1 MNSFDSILSLLY
13 KRVPVQSVIE
23 QRIKFNSFS
32 KTEFLNLA
40 DAYVPHRT
48 ENEASNMYNYLISI
62 CSREVFRDGR
72 TGSSAALNVFEL
84 LLFVSGRYL
93 DITNNVIR
101 CRYQKLPDWRKL
113 TVELSEDLFVTAFLA
128 SKLTRESVM
137 RRGFTW
143 PRIIGHDNEH
153 LHAVMKRGISENHS
167 HLMGAAPIFHISW
180 LSLMNNIANPAF
192 AQIFHKYD
200 INRRYTNVKYSG
212 EYEELPFY
220 FRYLQAGL
228 IRFVLFS
235 RLNRRRIN
243 VGSYAVDARDIL
255 TYLRMPEL
263 FEGAS
268 EQKITNE
275 ILQELRNRLMRL
287 TECRYIDLIGL
298 LVEVCQGKKYSG
310 EALNEKSPLW
320 LFFANNPVGEQKINQ
335 LETEKLLEIFV
346 GKTFQYAA
354 ENLFIL
360 LKTVNLEYVE
370 TLFEDRQIYADRWE
384 QMTLQNVYEMI
395 RNPKRIEMC
404 LGSIQS
410 MIDVMRREA
419 QHMVSATLGSVDY
432 ALGPLKYDQ
441 MKEEDPNFIFAG
453 ERLLM
458 YQMFEE
464 IKLPRGRMDEQ
475 GINLFYAYILIKES
489 IRSEMIQSNLNV
501 GFANFQRYQ
510 SRKMDFL
517 VNDIYNNVFI
527 KSAVHDSLLS
537 NNVRHMELRFAPL
550 NTVEGNLSM
559 ISQMDQTMGYR
570 DQEGHLVKERFF
582 YTLHFIKRGE
592 ELRSPMDYYYCR
604 HYRRREQVMRAA
616 GAVAEIRERYP
627 LIGKRIFGI
636 DAASS
641 EIGCRPEVFAPAFR
655 YLKAHRRMYR
665 TTEGLQKLPQLRA
678 TYHVGEDF
686 LDIADGLRAIDEAV
700 RFLNL
705 GYGDRLGHAL
715 ALGINIKQ
723 WYEQKEYKIVLPEQD
738 YLDNLVWIYHKLG
751 EYGISGYENLK
762 DWILDEFTVVF
773 GRLYRSI
780 DDSVRVDINNY
791 YNAWKLRGDDP
802 SLYENGHFDKRR
814 MEYHRQPYLVNEI
827 YPEAYEIRELK
838 DISDLYYRYHFDER
852 SRRLGNVTTEYT
864 MTKGYVSALTEIQH
878 AMQFD
883 IASRGLA
890 IETNPSSNYH
900 IGTFRSYDDHPIVHF
915 FNKGL
920 VHDEEKLRACAQIPV
935 SINTDDQGIFN
946 TSLENEYALLAS
958 SLEAV
963 TDDRD
968 RKIYRPSDIYEW
980 LDNIRIMGNDH
991 NFAEMYREN
1000 RPEEGRRRENK

>member
-13 KRVPVQSVIE
+13 KRVSIQSVIE
-23 QRIKFNSFS
+23 QRIKFDSFS
-32 KTEFLNLA
+32 KIEFLRLA

-48 ENEASNMYNYLISI
+48 ENEAANMYNYLISI

-72 TGSSAALNVFEL
+72 TSSSLSLNVFEL

-101 CRYQKLPDWRKL
+101 CRYQRLPDWRKL

-153 LHAVMKRGISENHS
+153 LCAVMKRGISENHS

-180 LSLMNNIANPAF
+180 LSLMNNIANPTF

-200 INRRYTNVKYSG
+200 VDRRYTNVKYSG

-228 IRFVLFS
+228 IRFMLFS

-243 VGSYAVDARDIL
+243 IGSYVVDAKDIL
-255 TYLRMPEL
+255 TYLKMPEL
-263 FEGAS
+263 SREGDR
-268 EQKITNE
+268 QRITKEN
-275 ILQELRNRLMRL
+275 LLELRKRMRL
-287 TECRYIDLIGL
+287 LPECRYIDLIGL
-298 LVEVCQGKKYSG
+298 LAETCQGEGHCG
-310 EALNEKSPLW
+310 EFQKTKSPLW
-320 LFFANNPVGEQKINQ
+320 MYFADNSAGEQKIN
-335 LETEKLLEIFV
+335 LHEAEALFESFI
-346 GKTFQYAA
+346 GKSFKYAA
-354 ENLFIL
+354 DNIFIL
-360 LKTVNLEYVE
+360 LKTVNLENVE
-370 TLFEDRQIYADRWE
+370 ELFENHQIYVDRWE

-419 QHMVSATLGSVDY
+419 QHMISRTLGSVDY

-441 MKEEDPNFIFAG
+441 VKEEDPNFIFAG

-464 IKLPRGRMDEQ
+464 IKLPRGRMDALS
-475 GINLFYAYILIKES
+475 INLFYAYILIKES

-550 NTVEGNLSM
+550 NTVEGNLSI
-559 ISQMDQTMGYR
+559 ISQMDRTMGYQ

-582 YTLHFIKRGE
+582 YTLHFIKRIE
-592 ELRSPMDYYYCR
+592 ELRSPMDYYYCQ
-604 HYRRREQVMRAA
+604 HYQRRAQVMRAA

-641 EIGCRPEVFAPAFR
+641 EIGCRPEVFAAAFR

-665 TTEGLQKLPQLRA
+665 TAEGLQKLPQLRA

-700 RFLNL
+700 KFLNL

-751 EYGISGYENLK
+751 EYGISGFENLK
-762 DWILDEFTVVF
+762 DWILNEFTVVF
-773 GRLYRSI
+773 GRLYRRA

-802 SLYENGHFDKRR
+802 SLYENGYFDKRQ

-827 YPEAYEIRELK
+827 YPEAYEIRELR
-838 DISDLYYRYHFDER
+838 DISELYYQYHFDER
-852 SRRLGNVTTEYT
+852 SRRLGSVTSEYI
-864 MTKGYVSALTEIQH
+864 MTKGYVSALIEIQH

-920 VHDEEKLRACAQIPV
+920 VQDQEKLRACAQIPV

-963 TDDRD
+963 TDDYD
-968 RKIYRPSDIYEW
+968 RKVYRPSDIYEW
-980 LDNIRIMGNDH
+980 LDNIRVMGNDH

-1000 RPEEGRRRENK
+1000 QPEEGKYRNN

>member
-13 KRVPVQSVIE
+13 KRVSIQSVIE
-23 QRIKFNSFS
+23 QRIKFDSFS
-32 KTEFLNLA
+32 KIEFLRLA

-48 ENEASNMYNYLISI
+48 ENEAANMYNYLISI

-72 TGSSAALNVFEL
+72 TSSSLSLNVFEL

-101 CRYQKLPDWRKL
+101 CRYQRLPDWRKL

-153 LHAVMKRGISENHS
+153 LCAVMKRGISENHS

-180 LSLMNNIANPAF
+180 LSLMNNIANPTF

-200 INRRYTNVKYSG
+200 VDRRYTNVKYSG

-228 IRFVLFS
+228 IRFMLFS

-243 VGSYAVDARDIL
+243 IGSYVVDAKDIL
-255 TYLRMPEL
+255 TYLKMPEL
-263 FEGAS
+263 SREGDR
-268 EQKITNE
+268 QRITKEN
-275 ILQELRNRLMRL
+275 LLELRKRMRL
-287 TECRYIDLIGL
+287 LPECRYIDLIGL
-298 LVEVCQGKKYSG
+298 LAETCQGEGHCG
-310 EALNEKSPLW
+310 EFQKTKSPLW
-320 LFFANNPVGEQKINQ
+320 MYFADNSAGEQKIN
-335 LETEKLLEIFV
+335 LHEAEALFESFI
-346 GKTFQYAA
+346 GKSFKYAA
-354 ENLFIL
+354 DNIFIL
-360 LKTVNLEYVE
+360 LKTVNLENVE
-370 TLFEDRQIYADRWE
+370 ELFENHQIYVDRWE

-419 QHMVSATLGSVDY
+419 QHMISRTLGSVDY

-464 IKLPRGRMDEQ
+464 IKLPRGRMDALS
-475 GINLFYAYILIKES
+475 INLFYAYILIKES

-550 NTVEGNLSM
+550 NTVEGNLSI
-559 ISQMDQTMGYR
+559 ISQMDRTMGYQ

-582 YTLHFIKRGE
+582 YTLHFIKRIE
-592 ELRSPMDYYYCR
+592 ELRSPMDYYYCQ
-604 HYRRREQVMRAA
+604 HYQRRAQVMRAA

-641 EIGCRPEVFAPAFR
+641 EIGCRPEVFAAAFR

-665 TTEGLQKLPQLRA
+665 TAEGLQKLPQLRA

-700 RFLNL
+700 KFLNL

-751 EYGISGYENLK
+751 EYGISGFENLK
-762 DWILDEFTVVF
+762 DWILNEFTVVF
-773 GRLYRSI
+773 GRLYRRA

-802 SLYENGHFDKRR
+802 SLYENGYFDKRQ

-827 YPEAYEIRELK
+827 YPEAYEIRELR
-838 DISDLYYRYHFDER
+838 DISELYYQYHFDER
-852 SRRLGNVTTEYT
+852 SRRLGSVTSEYI
-864 MTKGYVSALTEIQH
+864 MTKGYVSALIEIQH

-920 VHDEEKLRACAQIPV
+920 VQDQEKLRACAQIPV

-963 TDDRD
+963 TDDYD
-968 RKIYRPSDIYEW
+968 RKVYRPSDIYEW
-980 LDNIRIMGNDH
+980 LDNIRVMGNDH

-1000 RPEEGRRRENK
+1000 QPEEGKYRNN